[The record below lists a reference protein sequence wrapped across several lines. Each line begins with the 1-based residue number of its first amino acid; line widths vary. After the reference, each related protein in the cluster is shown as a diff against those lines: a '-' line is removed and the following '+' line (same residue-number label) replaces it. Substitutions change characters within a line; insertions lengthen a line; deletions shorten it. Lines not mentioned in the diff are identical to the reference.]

1 MLEAESLHRVGE
13 FNVDAEVVGI
23 QLELIT
29 FEQPAILV
37 DVHGQRRDIAF
48 DIQLPMPV
56 ARRIGLK
63 IDVPGAAS
71 KDAIFTGHGPPLS
84 GFGLTYHA

>member
-1 MLEAESLHRVGE
+1 MLEAQPLHRVGE
-13 FNVDAEVVGI
+13 FNIDAEVVGI

-48 DIQLPMPV
+48 DINFQC
-56 ARRIGLK
+56 R
-63 IDVPGAAS
+63 
-71 KDAIFTGHGPPLS
+71 
-84 GFGLTYHA
+84 